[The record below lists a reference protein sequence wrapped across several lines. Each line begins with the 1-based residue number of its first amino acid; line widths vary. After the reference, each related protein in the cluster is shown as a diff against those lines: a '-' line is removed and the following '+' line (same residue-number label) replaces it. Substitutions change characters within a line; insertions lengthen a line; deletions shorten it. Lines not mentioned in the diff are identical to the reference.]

1 MPEVRFGSAAGRSL
15 QIFSV
20 LACALSLAGCVT
32 SGTTVA
38 TAPTRNAA
46 TTPTAALA
54 PSTPNMIASLP
65 PRPVVRSHFR
75 PAHAKPTGIAN
86 GDPKSFDGIASY
98 YSEGPQ
104 VATGAPYNPEGLTA
118 AHRSLPLGTRVKVS
132 DPKTGRSVIVTI
144 NDRGP
149 YVKGR
154 VLDLSVGAARALG
167 IDGAKGLGR
176 VHGEVM

>member
-1 MPEVRFGSAAGRSL
+1 MPDVLFGSAAGRSL
-15 QIFSV
+15 QIFAV
-20 LACALSLAGCVT
+20 LAWASSLAGCVT

-38 TAPTRNAA
+38 TAPTRNTSAM
-46 TTPTAALA
+46 PTAALA
-54 PSTPNMIASLP
+54 PSTQNMIASLP
-65 PRPVVRSHFR
+65 PQSAVPSHFR
-75 PAHAKPTGIAN
+75 PAHAKPTSVAN
-86 GDPKSFDGIASY
+86 SGAKSFDGVASY
-98 YSEGPQ
+98 YSEGAQ

>member
-1 MPEVRFGSAAGRSL
+1 MPEVRFDSAAGRSL
-15 QIFSV
+15 QIISV
-20 LACALSLAGCVT
+20 LACACSLAGCVT
-32 SGTTVA
+32 SGTAVA
-38 TAPTRNAA
+38 TAPTRNTVA
-46 TTPTAALA
+46 TPTALA
-54 PSTPNMIASLP
+54 PTSQYMIASLP
-65 PRPVVRSHFR
+65 PRPAVQPHFR
-75 PAHAKPTGIAN
+75 PAHAKPTGVAN
-86 GDPKSFDGIASY
+86 GGPKSFDGVASY
-98 YSEGPQ
+98 YSEGAQ
-104 VATGAPYNPEGLTA
+104 VATGAPYNPDGLTA

-167 IDGAKGLGR
+167 IDAAKGLGR

>member
-1 MPEVRFGSAAGRSL
+1 MPDVRFGSAAGRNL
-15 QIFSV
+15 QTLLV
-20 LACALSLAGCVT
+20 LAFAVSLAGCVT

-38 TAPTRNAA
+38 TAPTRSVA
-46 TTPTAALA
+46 TPTAALA
-54 PSTPNMIASLP
+54 PSTQNMIASLP
-65 PRPVVRSHFR
+65 PRPTVPSHFR
-75 PAHAKPTGIAN
+75 PAHAKPTAVPNSGA
-86 GDPKSFDGIASY
+86 KSFDGIASY
-98 YSEGPQ
+98 YSEGAK

>member
-1 MPEVRFGSAAGRSL
+1 MPDVRFGSAVGRSL
-15 QIFSV
+15 QTFSV
-20 LACALSLAGCVT
+20 LAFAVSLAGCVT

-38 TAPTRNAA
+38 TAPTRSAA
-46 TTPTAALA
+46 TVALA
-54 PSTPNMIASLP
+54 PPTQNMIASLP
-65 PRPVVRSHFR
+65 PRPAVPSHFR
-75 PAHAKPTGIAN
+75 PAHAKPRAVAN
-86 GDPKSFDGIASY
+86 SDAKSFDGIASY
-98 YSEGPQ
+98 YSEGAK